1 MNEDKATRYNRL
13 KRRVTVVSLIATV
26 GLLVALLAT
35 GWSLALRDAARSNV
49 LAYVALFSIVN
60 EAVGLPLAF
69 YGGFLLERRYGLSNE
84 TFARWLLDQAKSFG
98 IGLALGGGAAWLI
111 YSCIRFSPERWWA
124 IAGVLFALV
133 IVAIGKRCAAGC
145 SRWRTGLV
153 HGRSVRTNGDSP
165 TKPRKRTPLWPA

>member
-69 YGGFLLERRYGLSNE
+69 YGGFLLERDVRALA
-84 TFARWLLDQAKSFG
+84 ARPGEVVRDRTRARRRRRLVDLLVH
-98 IGLALGGGAAWLI
+98 
-111 YSCIRFSPERWWA
+111 P
-124 IAGVLFALV
+124 LFA
-133 IVAIGKRCAAGC
+133 
-145 SRWRTGLV
+145 
-153 HGRSVRTNGDSP
+153 
-165 TKPRKRTPLWPA
+165 